1 MMPPFAKARRQ
12 ALRPPELPPGDH
24 YLTDGTHLFR
34 VVLRFSPG
42 SGSQVALLED
52 CLSLEVTPYSPE
64 ELYAMG
70 LRPVRTTFRSA

>member
-1 MMPPFAKARRQ
+1 MMPPFAKARR
-12 ALRPPELPPGDH
+12 RTPSPPELPPGDH
-24 YLTDGTHLFR
+24 YLTDGIHLFR

-52 CLSLEVTPYSPE
+52 CLTLEVTPHSPD

-70 LRPVRTTFRSA
+70 LRPVRTAFRSA